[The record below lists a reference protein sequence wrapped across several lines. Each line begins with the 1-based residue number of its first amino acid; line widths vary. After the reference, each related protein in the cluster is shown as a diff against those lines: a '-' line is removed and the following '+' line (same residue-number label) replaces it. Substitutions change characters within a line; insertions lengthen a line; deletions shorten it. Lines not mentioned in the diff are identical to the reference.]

1 MRKVGIAV
9 ALAVTLV
16 GGRAM
21 AQPDSTRT
29 RDAGQGAVNVKGSL
43 YADDDD
49 TTVWTA
55 LADAEVALPSDARV
69 GAHAL
74 IDVISAASVD
84 VVSAATERFEETRI
98 ELGGRAGMYITDEVD
113 LGVGFV
119 HSQENDWESFSPSAT
134 ITAELFKRNTTLN
147 AGYGF
152 SHNLVGRAE
161 DPSFRRELDSHTA
174 QASIS
179 QVIDDK
185 SVLNLAYTFQASLG
199 FQSSP
204 YRFVTAFGGVFS
216 TPERHP
222 DARYRHAVT
231 VSGLRYLVKDVGLEA
246 SYRFYGDDWG
256 VLSHTAHAGVAAVR
270 FADFVDLRFRG
281 RFYYQVAADFWR
293 EQYDE
298 QLTYMSL
305 DRELSTF
312 WDAGGGA
319 KLGFRGDAM
328 ARQRQGGRALLPLR
342 GFLAAR
348 WTCCGMVADIG
359 GGVQMVRADSSHW

>member
-1 MRKVGIAV
+1 MVGIAV
-9 ALAVTLV
+9 ALCGALV
-16 GGRAM
+16 AGTAFG
-21 AQPDSTRT
+21 QPDSTRT
-29 RDAGQGAVNVKGSL
+29 REPGQGAVNAKGSL

-55 LADAEVALPSDARV
+55 LVDAEVSLPADSRV

-84 VVSAATERFEETRI
+84 VVSAATERFDETRI
-98 ELGGRAGMYITDEVD
+98 ELGGRAGMRVTDDVD

-119 HSQENDWESFSPSAT
+119 HSQENDWESFAPSANL
-134 ITAELFKRNTTLN
+134 TAELFKRNTTLN

-152 SHNLVGRAE
+152 THNRVGRAE
-161 DPSFRRELDSHTA
+161 DPSFQQQLDNHTA
-174 QASIS
+174 QASVT
-179 QVIDDK
+179 QVIDEM
-185 SVLNLAYTFQASLG
+185 SLLSLSYTFQASLG

-222 DARYRHAVT
+222 DERYRHALT
-231 VSGLRYLVKDVGLEA
+231 VSGLRYLAKDVGLEA

-256 VLSHTAHAGVAAVR
+256 VLSHTTHAGLR
-270 FADFVDLRFRG
+270 FLFADFVDLRVRG

-298 QLTYMSL
+298 QLTFMSL

-312 WDAGGGA
+312 WDAGGGI
-319 KLGFRGDAM
+319 KLGFRGDVWHAS
-328 ARQRQGGRALLPLR
+328 AKVDGIYYRFVDFSRLDGRVAV
-342 GFLAAR
+342 
-348 WTCCGMVADIG
+348 VADLG
-359 GGVQMVRADSSHW
+359 GGVRW